1 MKPLDGLTVLD
12 LTRVLSGP
20 YCTMLL
26 ADMGARVIKI
36 ERPGTGDDTRAWGP
50 PFAGGESSYFLSL
63 NRNKQSV
70 ALDFKHPEGRPLL
83 DALIARADVVI
94 ENFSPGTLDALGL
107 GYAELSQR
115 HPRLIYCSISGF
127 GATGPGRDRPGYDAV
142 IQAEGGLMSLT
153 GPGGGEPYRLG
164 VAIADIAAG
173 LFAAQGIT
181 LALLV
186 RERTGKGQFVDVGML
201 DAAASMLTYQAGIY
215 FTTGQTPTRM
225 GNRHPSIA
233 PYDTFPAAD
242 GTLVL
247 AVGNDEQW
255 RIFCECTGLAGLG
268 SDERFATNAGRVG
281 HYDVLR
287 PALADLLRTR
297 TRQAWIDA
305 LVPSGV
311 PCAAVRS
318 LDEVLTD
325 PQLLAREMIERVDHP
340 TAGALRV
347 LGLPIKLSDTP
358 GAVDSPP
365 PRLGEHTAA
374 VLGDVL
380 GLSADTVNRLHRD
393 GAVAV
398 AEPADPGRQ
407 GAVDA
412 LR

>member
-36 ERPGTGDDTRAWGP
+36 ERPGRGDDTRAWGP
-50 PFAGGESSYFLSL
+50 PFVHGESSYFLSV

-70 ALDFKHPEGRPLL
+70 ALDFKHPEGRALL
-83 DALIARADVVI
+83 DGLIARSDVLV
-94 ENFSPGTLDALGL
+94 ENFSPGTLDAMGL
-107 GYAELSQR
+107 GYAQLSAM
-115 HPRLIYCSISGF
+115 HPRLIYCSITGF
-127 GATGPGRDRPGYDAV
+127 GATGPARDRPGYDAV

-153 GPGGGEPYRLG
+153 GPGDGEPYRLG
-164 VAIADIAAG
+164 VAIADISAG

-186 RERTGKGQFVDVGML
+186 RERTGKGQHVDVGML
-201 DAAASMLTYQAGIY
+201 DGVASMLTYQAGIY

-233 PYDTFPAAD
+233 PYDTLPAAD

-255 RIFCECTGLAGLG
+255 RTFCDCTGLRALG
-268 SDERFATNAGRVG
+268 DDQRYATNAARVR

-287 PALADLLRTR
+287 PVLADLLRTR
-297 TRQAWIDA
+297 TRQAWIDL

-311 PCAAVRS
+311 PCASVRA

-325 PQLLAREMIERVDHP
+325 PQLRAREMIATVEHP
-340 TAGALRV
+340 VAGALRV
-347 LGLPIKLSDTP
+347 LGVPIKLSDTP
-358 GAVDSPP
+358 GGVASAP

-374 VLGDVL
+374 VLGDVR
-380 GLSADTVNRLHRD
+380 GVSSAALDRLRRD

-398 AEPADPGRQ
+398 AEPAGS
-407 GAVDA
+407 GT
-412 LR
+412 